1 MKLKFI
7 TLPLVLCICLFTNS
21 GKTQIANSITF
32 LNDFN
37 SIVEDAKMGFPKC
50 TGTIKEKIDWYG
62 TKYISNKSIFNIPNN
77 AMLQYVKGHE
87 PTKYSTKYIP
97 ELFYFT
103 QSFNAANVGYEFIK
117 DSLEIILDEK
127 AKELKL
133 TKKEIKQEK
142 EYKKTFKRI
151 EYQKNGK
158 PIFAI
163 SIYLPNNSYSCE
175 IYSPLRPGDI
185 PKAQNRLGCVV
196 FNYPRVVFAYVV
208 IVYGD
213 KIDNMD
219 QMILKAF
226 KSTGLTDN
234 GYIYSWYPNKSVEE
248 VKKQIG
254 NSMSFRET
262 GSITLN

>member
-7 TLPLVLCICLFTNS
+7 PLILVLCICLFTNN
-21 GKTQIANSITF
+21 GKTQITNGIAF
-32 LNDFN
+32 LDDFN
-37 SIVEDAKMGFPKC
+37 FIVEDAKMGFSKC
-50 TGTIKEKIDWYG
+50 TGGIKEKIDWYG
-62 TKYISNKSIFNIPNN
+62 TKYTSNKSIFNIPNSAN
-77 AMLQYVKGHE
+77 LQYIKGHE
-87 PTKYSTKYIP
+87 PTKYVPEATP
-97 ELFYFT
+97 ELFYFG
-103 QSFNAANVGYEFIK
+103 QAFKVGNVGFEFIK
-117 DSLEIILDEK
+117 DSLEIFLDEA
-127 AKELKL
+127 AKELGL
-133 TKKEIKQEK
+133 TKKIIKLTK
-142 EYKKTFKRI
+142 EYKKIHRKI

-158 PIFAI
+158 AVFAI
-163 SIYLPNNSYSCE
+163 FNLLDATYYE
-175 IYSPLRPGDI
+175 VQIYSPYRPADV
-185 PKAQNRLGCVV
+185 PKAQNKLGCVV
-196 FNYPRVVFAYVV
+196 FNYPRVVFAYIVT
-208 IVYGD
+208 VYGD